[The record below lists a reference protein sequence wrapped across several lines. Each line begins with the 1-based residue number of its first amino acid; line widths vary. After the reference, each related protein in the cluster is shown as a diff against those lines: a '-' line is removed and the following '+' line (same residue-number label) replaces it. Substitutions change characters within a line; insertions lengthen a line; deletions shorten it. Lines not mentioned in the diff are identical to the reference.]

1 MSSAIGSWRRQRS
14 RLRALRPETRGNGR
28 WWRGPHQRCRLR
40 GAPRAASI
48 LRHMTAYRGGAW
60 RMLRYHRTE
69 GGRSI
74 AAGWAFASVDPRRA
88 RSLQFAILLLAMLVF
103 PVRPLGAAAQSNPD
117 AATGPVIVTFAT
129 PDGSTFRTLL
139 EQPADVA
146 AVRAALAGDGYAG
159 IPNGAL
165 AYGDGGINAPHGWHM
180 QGTTLA
186 DVTIELCDGTASM
199 VDEDLT
205 YWVETVGQ
213 VLPVVCHGRR
223 RRAREPARR
232 RRGAGQRRRWT
243 RHRRGRRRW
252 SGQRIRRRR
261 ARRRD
266 RHRRRCCGCRRYRRH
281 RRGRRRRASEHR
293 CRHGADWVWWHAAG
307 GGGQRDPGVDGLRG
321 APPPL
326 QGSAISGGTST

>member
-1 MSSAIGSWRRQRS
+1 
-14 RLRALRPETRGNGR
+14 
-28 WWRGPHQRCRLR
+28 
-40 GAPRAASI
+40 
-48 LRHMTAYRGGAW
+48 
-60 RMLRYHRTE
+60 MLRYHRTE
-69 GGRSI
+69 SGRSI

-88 RSLQFAILLLAMLVF
+88 RSLQFAILLLAMLVL

-159 IPNGAL
+159 IPNGTL

-213 VLPVVCHGRR
+213 YCPWSATVVAVEPVNPPDDGGEPGNGGGEPGTGGGDGGGPDSGSGDGGPAEGTDIVDGAVDAGDTGGTGEAVAVALPNT
-223 RRAREPARR
+223 
-232 RRGAGQRRRWT
+232 GAGT
-243 RHRRGRRRW
+243 APIGSGGMPLVAAVSGILALMGFAALRHRFW
-252 SGQRIRRRR
+252 
-261 ARRRD
+261 ARPSR
-266 RHRRRCCGCRRYRRH
+266 
-281 RRGRRRRASEHR
+281 
-293 CRHGADWVWWHAAG
+293 
-307 GGGQRDPGVDGLRG
+307 
-321 APPPL
+321 
-326 QGSAISGGTST
+326 GGTST